1 MDVRRGLEDP
11 DSGVRQA
18 FTHEKV
24 TWENNRKKTKNE
36 ALKSGVDNASK
47 KRNA

>member
-1 MDVRRGLEDP
+1 MKVQWTPTAGDDDP
-11 DSGVRQA
+11 KHVN
-18 FTHEKV
+18 FEKV
-24 TWENNRKKTKNE
+24 TWENNRKNE

>member
-1 MDVRRGLEDP
+1 MKVHGELVDANSKESPKHVN
-11 DSGVRQA
+11 
-18 FTHEKV
+18 FEKV
-24 TWENNRKKTKNE
+24 TWENNRKNE